1 MFVFVLGKR
10 KRKLQFSTSEISL
23 PLFSFML
30 LFEKFNSGM
39 MFWCYHLPLFV
50 TSCPT
55 GVGAVVRARVLNC
68 VDGVNIALLE
78 KAITEQRNF
87 FTERERKLGAHPAD
101 AT

>member
-1 MFVFVLGKR
+1 M
-10 KRKLQFSTSEISL
+10 
-23 PLFSFML
+23 
-30 LFEKFNSGM
+30 
-39 MFWCYHLPLFV
+39 FV

-55 GVGAVVRARVLNC
+55 GVGAMVRARVLNC

-87 FTERERKLGAHPAD
+87 FTERERKLGAQPAD